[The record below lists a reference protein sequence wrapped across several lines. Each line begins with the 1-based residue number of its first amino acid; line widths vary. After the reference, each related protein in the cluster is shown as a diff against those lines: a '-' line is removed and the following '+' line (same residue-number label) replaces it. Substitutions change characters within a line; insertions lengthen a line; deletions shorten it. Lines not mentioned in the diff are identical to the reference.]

1 MVVGNVEG
9 FFATPDDDEDD
20 CENEDDDME
29 AEIQDYIDRHSRYDE
44 DLHSIGQAQ
53 TAYESYWYR

>member
-1 MVVGNVEG
+1 MGNVEG

-20 CENEDDDME
+20 CENDTE
-29 AEIQDYIDRHSRYDE
+29 AEIQDYIDSQNRYEE

-53 TAYESYWYR
+53 TAYESDWYK